1 MLSYIQRCEYLLNKM
16 QLKWQFK
23 SFPLNFNDMT
33 SLDPLSEG
41 DKPEQGL
48 FRPNLTFEVCLLHP
62 LDK

>member
-1 MLSYIQRCEYLLNKM
+1 
-16 QLKWQFK
+16 
-23 SFPLNFNDMT
+23 MT